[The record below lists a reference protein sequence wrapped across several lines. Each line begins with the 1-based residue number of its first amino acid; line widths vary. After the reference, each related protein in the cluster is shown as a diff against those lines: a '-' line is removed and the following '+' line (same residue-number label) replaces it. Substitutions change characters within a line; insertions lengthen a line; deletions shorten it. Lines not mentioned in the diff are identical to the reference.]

1 MNRTFA
7 ILIAFIIASAHVC
20 AWARQDQ
27 PAAAAPASDAKPAM
41 SQPELDQLV
50 APIALY
56 PDSLVSQI
64 LMASTYPLEIVQA
77 DRWVKENPS
86 VTGDALASALNEET
100 WDASVKSLTGFPDV
114 LDMMNE
120 DVDWT
125 TRLGDAFLGQQEQ
138 VLDTVQQ
145 LRTKAKDAGNLESTE
160 QQVVEVQ
167 NTGGT
172 EVIVIESSSP
182 EVIYVPRYDPVVV
195 YGTWPYPAYPPRVYY
210 PPGYVAGTA
219 ALAFGVGVARGAAW
233 GWAWGGCNWGRGNVD
248 IDIDR
253 NVNFNRDIN
262 RTSIR
267 NDMNAR
273 GLGEGRGEWKH
284 DRAHRQGV
292 SYRDNATA
300 KKHGRGGDARE
311 KQAREKYR
319 GRAEAG
325 RRDIDRGGASE
336 FKGRGGANRGGAEAR
351 PGANRGG
358 AEGRSGAN
366 RGGAEARSGAN
377 RGSAQKRTGGQNRS
391 SSSRAGSS
399 AFGGSHSGS
408 RTRAASSRGSSSRA
422 KSGRSGG
429 GRSSRGGG
437 GRRR

>member
-7 ILIAFIIASAHVC
+7 IVMVFIIASAHVC
-20 AWARQDQ
+20 AWASQDQ
-27 PAAAAPASDAKPAM
+27 PAAAPASDTKPAM
-41 SQPELDQLV
+41 TQPELEQLL

-64 LMASTYPLEIVQA
+64 LMASTYPLEVVQA
-77 DRWVKENPS
+77 DRWLKENPD
-86 VTGDALASALNEET
+86 VTGDALASALNDET

-120 DVDWT
+120 DLDWT
-125 TRLGDAFLGQQEQ
+125 TKLGDAFLGQQKQ

-145 LRTKAKDAGNLESTE
+145 LRTRAKDAGNLESTE

-167 NTGGT
+167 DNGGT
-172 EVIVIESSSP
+172 EIIVIESSSP

-219 ALAFGVGVARGAAW
+219 ALAFGVGVACGAAW
-233 GWAWGGCNWGRGNVD
+233 GWAWGGCNWRGGNVD

-253 NVNFNRDIN
+253 NVNFNRNID
-262 RTSIR
+262 RSSIR

-273 GLGEGRGEWKH
+273 GLGGGKGDWKH
-284 DRAHRQGV
+284 DRSHRQGV

-300 KKHGRGGDARE
+300 NRYGRGSDARA
-311 KQAREKYR
+311 KQSREQYR

-325 RRDIDRGGASE
+325 QRDIARGKADD
-336 FKGRGGANRGGAEAR
+336 FK
-351 PGANRGG
+351 
-358 AEGRSGAN
+358 GRSGAN
-366 RGGAEARSGAN
+366 RGDAKARTGENRGRTGENRGGAQAKTGAN
-377 RGSAQKRTGGQNRS
+377 RGSGRAKTGAQSRS

-399 AFGGSHSGS
+399 AFGGTHSGS
-408 RTRAASSRGSSSRA
+408 STRAASSRGSSSRA
-422 KSGRSGG
+422 RSGRSGG